1 MQPKLLRVGR
11 GENDGQGRYN
21 DIIIND
27 SSISRAHLEVFVDTD
42 GNVFITDL
50 NSTNGTFVNG
60 VQLKGDSMLRRG
72 DVLTLGNSKPILWED
87 WVKLGG
93 ADQSTSFSST
103 GAHSPSA
110 SYENMSLPPK
120 KKNKFLPYIIGGAVL
135 LVIISCTILLVFKDN
150 IFGDK
155 NPYKDK
161 VFNKAEVEKMTY
173 QQLQD
178 AVQYQPTVFEL
189 SDSDRITTLDSIDAI
204 LIIKEN
210 KLNNVVKSSTDSE
223 QESEAS
229 TENNT
234 VVTNSDNAT
243 TTKTGKNKTT
253 ATTDPDKDNDG
264 IPDGKDK
271 CPDVAG
277 VKKQGGCPDTSTTS
291 IKVAPTVNTQGVTIK
306 RNADNSRESSIAKGG
321 ETIKQ
326 FLTRL
331 KSNPAYDCPN
341 ISDYEEIII
350 INKTNN
356 KIKPDVYQKMKDDE
370 SYVVPSGTTIKFF
383 CN

>member
-11 GENDGQGRYN
+11 GENDGQGKDN
-21 DIIIND
+21 DIIINE

-50 NSTNGTFVNG
+50 NSTNGTFING
-60 VQLKGDSMLRRG
+60 LQLKGDSMLRRG

-87 WVKLGG
+87 WQKLGG
-93 ADQSTSFSST
+93 ADQSPSFSST
-103 GAHSPSA
+103 GAPSPSE
-110 SYENMSLPPK
+110 SYENMSVPPK

-178 AVQYQPTVFEL
+178 AVQYQPMVFEL
-189 SDSDRITTLDSIDAI
+189 SDSDRITTLDSVNAI

-223 QESEAS
+223 QESEPS

-243 TTKTGKNKTT
+243 TTKTAKNKTT
-253 ATTDPDKDNDG
+253 VITDPDKDNDG

-291 IKVAPTVNTQGVTIK
+291 IKVAPPVNTQGVTIK
-306 RNADNSRESSIAKGG
+306 RNADKSIEASIAKGG

-326 FLTRL
+326 FLTRI
-331 KSNPAYDCPN
+331 KSNPSYDCPN

-356 KIKPDVYQKMKDDE
+356 KIKPDVYQKMKEDE

>member
-1 MQPKLLRVGR
+1 
-11 GENDGQGRYN
+11 
-21 DIIIND
+21 
-27 SSISRAHLEVFVDTD
+27 LEVFVDAD

-60 VQLKGDSMLRRG
+60 VQLKGDAMLRRG
-72 DVLTLGNSKPILWED
+72 DVLTLGNSQPILWEN
-87 WVKLGG
+87 WKRMSG
-93 ADQSTSFSST
+93 ADQSPSYSST
-103 GAHSPSA
+103 GAPSNSE
-110 SYENMSLPPK
+110 SYENMSVPPK

-155 NPYKDK
+155 NPYKDI
-161 VFNKAEVEKMTY
+161 VFNKNKVESMTY
-173 QQLQD
+173 QELQD
-178 AVQYQPTVFEL
+178 AIQFQPTVFEL
-189 SDSDRITTLDSIDAI
+189 SDSDRITTSDNVNAI

-223 QESEAS
+223 PGSEAP

-243 TTKTGKNKTT
+243 NTKTTKNKTT
-253 ATTDPDKDNDG
+253 VTTDPDKDNDG

-277 VKKQGGCPDTSTTS
+277 VKKQGGCPDTSTNS
-291 IKVAPTVNTQGVTIK
+291 IKVATPVNTQGATIK
-306 RNADNSRESSIAKGG
+306 RNADKSVEASIAKGG

-326 FLTRL
+326 FLTRV
-331 KSNPAYDCPN
+331 KSNSSYNCPN
-341 ISDYEEIII
+341 TSDYEEIII
-350 INKTNN
+350 INKSNN

>member
-1 MQPKLLRVGR
+1 MQPIVLRVGR
-11 GENDGQGRYN
+11 GENDGQGKAN

-27 SSISRAHLEVFVDTD
+27 SSISRAHLEVFVDAD

-60 VQLKGDSMLRRG
+60 VQLKGDTMLRRG
-72 DVLTLGNSKPILWED
+72 DVLTLGNSQPILWEN
-87 WVKLGG
+87 WKKMGG
-93 ADQSTSFSST
+93 ADQFPSFSST
-103 GAHSPSA
+103 GTPSPSE
-110 SYENMSLPPK
+110 SYENISVTPK

-135 LVIISCTILLVFKDN
+135 LVIISCTILLVFKNN

-155 NPYKDK
+155 NLYKDI
-161 VFNKAEVEKMTY
+161 VFNKSKVESMTY
-173 QQLQD
+173 QELID
-178 AVQYQPTVFEL
+178 ATQYQPTVFEL
-189 SDSDRITTLDSIDAI
+189 SDSDRITTSDNVNAI

-210 KLNNVVKSSTDSE
+210 KLNNVVKSTTDSE
-223 QESEAS
+223 PGAETP

-234 VVTNSDNAT
+234 VVTNTDNVSN
-243 TTKTGKNKTT
+243 TKTTKNKTT
-253 ATTDPDKDNDG
+253 ATSEPDRDNDG

-271 CPDVAG
+271 CPDQAG
-277 VKKQGGCPDTSTTS
+277 IKKQGGCPDTSTTNV
-291 IKVAPTVNTQGVTIK
+291 KVASPVNTQVSTIK
-306 RNADNSRESSIAKGG
+306 RNADKSVEAPIAKGG

-326 FLTRL
+326 FLTRI
-331 KSNPAYDCPN
+331 KSNSSYNCPN

-356 KIKPDVYQKMKDDE
+356 KIKSDVYQNMKDDE
-370 SYVVPSGTTIKFF
+370 SYIVPSGTIIKFF